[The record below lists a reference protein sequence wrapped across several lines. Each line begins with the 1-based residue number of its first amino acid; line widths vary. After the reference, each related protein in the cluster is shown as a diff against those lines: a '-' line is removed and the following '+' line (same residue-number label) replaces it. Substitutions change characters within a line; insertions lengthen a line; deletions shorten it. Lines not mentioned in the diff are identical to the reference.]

1 MIMLDSD
8 VSTRLQQRAHRHG
21 LSVEEMLER
30 WLDIDENMAI
40 ELCHDV
46 ITHMTSSII
55 VTDVDSTVI
64 YVNPACE
71 EATGYARDEFIGQN
85 SNFLQGYE
93 RDQQELA
100 IIRDALKNQVSC
112 NVVLRN
118 YRKDGSLFFNELMIS
133 PIKNEHGE
141 VTHFVGVQN
150 DVTPKI
156 EAVHALE
163 ESEARYR
170 QVTELMSDYAFSVAI
185 DENGNQTL
193 EWVTDSFTRITGYTP
208 EQFRDPDLVRKII
221 HPNDHSLLIENMRHL
236 HEGETVTGDYR
247 FRIKDGSTLW
257 LRITR
262 YPFLNDEGRLVRLVG
277 VAQNV
282 THEKQALDAALETQ
296 DRFWNLAEQSPV
308 LIWMSDLRRGG
319 TYLNKTWLEFT
330 GHDLHEQLDFGWL
343 EGVHSD
349 DRDRLMK
356 VYNTAFDRRETF
368 HVNFRLKH
376 HEGHY
381 RWIRTTGIPRH
392 TPSGEFAG
400 YIGSGMDIT
409 DLVTAREK
417 LEYYNDELEKRVQER
432 TEALEENERRYRAI
446 SELAT
451 DYAFSYFIRPDGVV
465 ELEWMTDAFER
476 WTGYS
481 ANDFSPRGLI
491 EQIVHEED
499 RPFLLQSLGDITR
512 QPTYQELEYRIITK
526 FGNVLFA
533 HTIVRSEWNKTERRV
548 DRFVGVSR
556 DITERKLAEE
566 ALRESEERYRY
577 LSEITS
583 DYAFSFKVHEDK
595 TRELEWV
602 TDALGTITG
611 FTKEEFADK
620 ETRRKLVA
628 PDYLDEW
635 VSIID
640 GLLEKPGT
648 ATIQTEFVHKNGQH
662 INMRLILRSVGH
674 HRVERLLGAASNVH
688 DKTLAERALR
698 ESEARY
704 RAISE
709 LMSDYVFSFKV
720 NEDRLVSLEWVTDSV
735 ERVTG
740 YTSQEYAH
748 EEIRTKMV
756 APAFA
761 ANMTSIMGE
770 LLREPCDIKFDLPMI
785 TKAGE
790 KRYLQSYVRS
800 QWDSQQHRVV
810 RIIGAVTDVTERLNT
825 EQALKE
831 SEKRYRL
838 ISESLSDYAY
848 SIYITPDLTFEL
860 DWVTDAFERMTGYNP
875 DDMHELDKWFPIIFH
890 KEDFPALDL
899 FIRQLLRQEYSQNDV
914 DVRMITNA
922 GEQRYVRFTART
934 MWSED
939 EHRVVRLIGVAKD
952 ITDRRLAELELRQSE
967 VRYRQVV
974 ETQTELISHFNIHTL
989 ELTFV
994 NPAYCRFFNKSF
1006 DELIGTNILT
1016 TVPEEERERIQ
1027 AYAQDLYENPRVS
1040 ENVGRVIAGDGSVRI
1055 IKWVDQVILDDDGN
1069 PVDGQSIGTDITE
1082 LVEAQE
1088 ALAAERNLLS
1098 KITAISPVGILL
1110 VERDGNL
1117 SFVNDAFIEIMQ
1129 LDRDQ
1134 LIGQSLKNWPL
1145 RLENGNLIP
1154 AERGPF
1160 EVILRTGEPIYNAQF
1175 RLNLY
1180 NGTHKILSISG
1191 VPMFEES
1198 GTVARVLFNCED
1210 ITLRK
1215 RWEDEL
1221 QKSYEKQKELNDLKS
1236 QFVSMVSHEFR
1247 TPLTIIL
1254 TSTGLLRLYGDGLTT
1269 EQLHYRLGKID
1280 TQITRLTHLLDDIAF
1295 INRGSMV
1302 GIPIHYER
1310 IHIKTFLNE
1319 TIAEVNMA
1327 YPENG
1332 GIIIEN
1338 PDSIEIIETDENLL
1352 HHAFI
1357 NLLTNAIKYSSEH
1370 DLVHVTLTLQDDTF
1384 TLSVKDEGIGIP
1396 RKDQDKLFETF
1407 QRASN
1412 VGTISG
1418 TGLGLAIAKQCV
1430 ERVNGSVSFKSEE
1443 GEGSEFTIS
1452 IPVSAYSKNDERLS

>member
-1 MIMLDSD
+1 MITLDSD
-8 VSTRLQQRAHRHG
+8 VSIRLQQRAHRHRI
-21 LSVEEMLER
+21 SVEDMLEQ
-30 WLDIDENMAI
+30 WLDIDEDMPI

-55 VTDVDSTVI
+55 VTDVDSTVV

-71 EATGYARDEFIGQN
+71 DATGYTREEFIGQD
-85 SNFLQGYE
+85 SHFLQGDD
-93 RDQQELA
+93 RDQQQLE
-100 IIRDALKNQVSC
+100 IVRDALKKQVPC

-133 PIKNEHGE
+133 PIKDKHGE

-150 DVTPKI
+150 DITPKV
-156 EAVHALE
+156 EALRALE

-170 QVTELMSDYAFSVAI
+170 QVTELMSDYAFSVAV
-185 DENGNQTL
+185 DEKGNQTL
-193 EWVTDSFTRITGYTP
+193 EWLTDSFTRITGYTH
-208 EQFRDPDLVRKII
+208 EEFSDPDLVREIM
-221 HPNDHSLLIENMRHL
+221 HPDDHALLMENRRLLAH
-236 HEGETVTGDYR
+236 GETVTGDYR
-247 FRIKDGSTLW
+247 LRIKDGRTLW
-257 LRITR
+257 LRIKR
-262 YPFLNDEGRLVRLVG
+262 YPFVNEEGRLVRSVG
-277 VAQNV
+277 IARDV
-282 THEKQALDAALETQ
+282 TDEKLAFDTALETQ

-308 LIWMSDLRRGG
+308 LIWMSDLQRGG
-319 TYLNKTWLEFT
+319 IYLNKSWLAFT
-330 GHDLHEQLDFGWL
+330 GRELHEQLDFGWL
-343 EGVHSD
+343 ERVHPD
-349 DRDRLMK
+349 DRARLMK
-356 VYNTAFDRRETF
+356 VYNAAFDRRETF
-368 HVNFRLKH
+368 QVSFRLKH
-376 HEGHY
+376 HQGDY
-381 RWIRTTGIPRH
+381 RWIRTTGVPRH

-409 DLVTAREK
+409 DLVAAREK
-417 LEYYNDELEKRVQER
+417 LEHYSEELETRVRER
-432 TEALEENERRYRAI
+432 TAALEKNERRYRAI

-451 DYAFSYFIRPDGVV
+451 DYAFSYFIRPDDAV

-481 ANDFSPRGLI
+481 ANDFSARELI
-491 EQIVHEED
+491 ELLVHEED
-499 RPFLLQSLGDITR
+499 QPSILQSLADITKR
-512 QPTYQELEYRIITK
+512 PTYQELEYRLVTK
-526 FGNVLFA
+526 FGNVLFT
-533 HTIVRSEWNKTERRV
+533 HTIVRSEWNETEQRV

-556 DITERKLAEE
+556 DITERKMAEE
-566 ALRESEERYRY
+566 ALRKSEERHRY
-577 LSEITS
+577 LSEIAS
-583 DYAFSFKVHEDK
+583 DYAFSFKVHDDR
-595 TRELEWV
+595 TLELEWV
-602 TDALGTITG
+602 TDALRTITG
-611 FTKEEFADK
+611 FTKEDFAVA
-620 ETRRKLVA
+620 EIRRKLIS

-635 VSIID
+635 QRILS

-648 ATIQTEFVHKNGQH
+648 ATVETEFVHKNGKRL
-662 INMRLILRSVGH
+662 NMRLILRSVGNN
-674 HRVERLLGAASNVH
+674 RVERLLGAASDVH
-688 DKTLAERALR
+688 EKTLAERALR

-709 LMSDYVFSFKV
+709 MMSDYVFSFKV
-720 NEDRLVSLEWVTDSV
+720 DENRSVSLEWVTDSV

-740 YTSQEYAH
+740 YSSQEFAH
-748 EEIRTKMV
+748 EEIRTKIV

-761 ANMTSIMGE
+761 ADMTGIMRQ
-770 LLREPCDIKFDLPMI
+770 LLRDSCDIKFDMPVI
-785 TKAGE
+785 TKTGE
-790 KRYLQSYVRS
+790 ERYLQSYVRS
-800 QWDSQQHRVV
+800 LWDNQQQHVV
-810 RIIGAVTDVTERLNT
+810 RIIGAVTDVTERVRT
-825 EQALKE
+825 EKVLIE

-848 SIYITPDLTFEL
+848 SIYITPDLTFQL

-890 KEDFPALDL
+890 REDSPALEG
-899 FIRQLLRQEYSQNDV
+899 FIRQLLRQQYSQNDI
-914 DVRMITNA
+914 DVRMITTS
-922 GEQRYVRFTART
+922 GEQRYVRFTVRT
-934 MWSED
+934 MWSEE

-967 VRYRQVV
+967 ARYRQVV
-974 ETQTELISHFNIHTL
+974 ETQTELINHYNIQTL

-994 NPAYCRFFNKSF
+994 NPAYCRFFDKTF
-1006 DELIGTNILT
+1006 DEAIGMNILT
-1016 TVPEEERERIQ
+1016 TVPEEEQERIV
-1027 AYAQDLYENPRVS
+1027 AYARDLYEKPRIS
-1040 ENVGRVIAGDGSVRI
+1040 ENVGRVIAGDGSIRI
-1055 IKWVDQVILDDDGN
+1055 INWVDQVILDDDGQ
-1069 PVDGQSIGTDITE
+1069 PVEGQSIGTDITE

-1088 ALAAERNLLS
+1088 ALATERNLLS

-1129 LDRDQ
+1129 LERDQ
-1134 LIGQSLKNWPL
+1134 LIGQSLRNWPL
-1145 RLENGNLIP
+1145 RLENGSVIP
-1154 AERGPF
+1154 AERRPF
-1160 EVILRTGEPIYNAQF
+1160 ETILRTGEPIYNAQF

-1180 NGTHKILSISG
+1180 DGTHKILSISG
-1191 VPMFEES
+1191 VPMFEEG

-1254 TSTGLLRLYGDGLTT
+1254 TSTGLLRLYGDNLTT
-1269 EQLHYRLGKID
+1269 DQLHYRLSKID

-1302 GIPIHYER
+1302 GIPVHYER

-1327 YPENG
+1327 YPDNG
-1332 GIIIEN
+1332 GIIVEN
-1338 PDSIEIIETDENLL
+1338 PDAIEVIETDENLL
-1352 HHAFI
+1352 HHAII
-1357 NLLTNAIKYSSEH
+1357 NLLTNAIKYSA
-1370 DLVHVTLTLQDDTF
+1370 QDDAVRVILALEDETF
-1384 TLSVKDEGIGIP
+1384 TLSVKDQGIGIP

-1418 TGLGLAIAKQCV
+1418 TGLGLAITRQCV
-1430 ERVNGSVSFKSEE
+1430 ERVNGTVSFKSEE

-1452 IPVSAYSKNDERLS
+1452 IPVSVYSKNDERLS